1 MEMFD
6 NSNGCSTIFQLSMFQ
21 WTKYSSWTHHW
32 IVVHVVTFKG
42 GTSTFDWWIPS
53 LTQGS
58 KKLCSPI
65 PKNPIWPKSQG
76 ILHIKMF
83 PTSLPGYSRYV
94 SPIEGNCI
102 GLYSFQVLSMV
113 TYHDL
118 VMLWRLHL
126 VPLQTQIRL
135 KRSFRFL
142 DSLSCSKWTLST
154 TYCHIQPQEKR
165 IYWSTGLE
173 PSKHGSG
180 HNIIYSFARIYMDVG
195 KNIGSLETLSIKGR
209 FSM

>member
-1 MEMFD
+1 
-6 NSNGCSTIFQLSMFQ
+6 
-21 WTKYSSWTHHW
+21 
-32 IVVHVVTFKG
+32 
-42 GTSTFDWWIPS
+42 
-53 LTQGS
+53 
-58 KKLCSPI
+58 
-65 PKNPIWPKSQG
+65 
-76 ILHIKMF
+76 
-83 PTSLPGYSRYV
+83 
-94 SPIEGNCI
+94 
-102 GLYSFQVLSMV
+102 MV

-154 TYCHIQPQEKR
+154 TYCHIQ
-165 IYWSTGLE
+165 
-173 PSKHGSG
+173 HGSG